1 MNASDDGEPNSE
13 VSDHAADHAYSYAY
27 EGPERSLVTFR
38 SNGIANEPVM
48 DADHHYDMITKK

>member
-13 VSDHAADHAYSYAY
+13 VSDHAY
-27 EGPERSLVTFR
+27 EGPKRSLVTFR